1 MAEEGID
8 VVAGVFG
15 AHLARTV
22 EFIHKA
28 AAVVVLVVLV
38 GGFDEA
44 AVEVA
49 DVGGADVEA
58 GAEVVVVFVEDADD
72 GGEGFPINGGGAPV
86 EGCGGCGAYFLD
98 DPDTMELVICE

>member
-15 AHLARTV
+15 AHLARAV

-28 AAVVVLVVLV
+28 ATVVVFVVFV
-38 GGFDEA
+38 GGLDEA

-58 GAEVVVVFVEDADD
+58 GAEVVVVFVEDANDRRKS
-72 GGEGFPINGGGAPV
+72 FPVDGGGAPV
-86 EGCGGCGAYFLD
+86 EGCGG
-98 DPDTMELVICE
+98 